1 MEQNKVQ
8 ATTGITFRILV
19 ALSIC
24 HCLNDTLQSVIS
36 AVYPLFKEDLGLS
49 FAQIGLIT
57 LVYQSAASVCQPLT
71 GLFFDKWP
79 SAWSLPTGMSF
90 TLVGLLSLAFANT
103 LPLVLCSVAL
113 VGIGSSV
120 FHPEASRLT
129 SLASGGKRG
138 LAQSLFQVG
147 GNLGGSLGP
156 LLAAVFVAPYGRRH
170 IALFTILAFT
180 AIMVMI
186 PVGHWYKSFLL
197 RLKKAE
203 GETLKTS
210 VSRPLPMGK
219 TVFSIAILLILIFSK
234 YIYMASLNSYYT
246 FYLIHK
252 FGVSVQASQL
262 YLFVFLIATAIG
274 TLLGGPIGDR
284 VGRKYVIWASIL
296 GAAPFTLIMPHV
308 ENLYLTTVLSFCVG
322 LTLSS
327 AFPAILVYAQEL
339 LPYKLGLISGL
350 FFGFAFGVAG
360 IASAVL
366 GNMADRY
373 GIEAVYNVCG
383 YMPLIGL
390 VTWFLP
396 DLKKKR

>member
-197 RLKKAE
+197 RLRKAE

-210 VSRPLPMGK
+210 VCRPLPMGK
-219 TVFSIAILLILIFSK
+219 TVFSIAILLILIFSN

-308 ENLYLTTVLSFCVG
+308 ENLYLTTILSFCVG